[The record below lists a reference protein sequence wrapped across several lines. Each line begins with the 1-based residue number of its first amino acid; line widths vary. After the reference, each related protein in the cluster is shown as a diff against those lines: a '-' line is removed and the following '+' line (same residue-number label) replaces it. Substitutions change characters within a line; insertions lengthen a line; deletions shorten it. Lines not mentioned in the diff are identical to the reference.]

1 MAKKKTQTLQSA
13 FDSIR
18 ADYDMSRASR
28 FVRRRTGV
36 APQGSGADYH
46 YRTETQYY
54 RDIEQARDM
63 DRNDAVIGILAD
75 RRVDNI
81 VQSGFKLDPK
91 TGDKGLDLEIWS
103 RWQEFSNDPD
113 KCDIAGECTWSE
125 IERHCAR
132 AESIDG
138 DIVVTGTEQG
148 SFQVIEAHSIQTK
161 TKVDDTFLGVT
172 TDRFGKRL
180 QYHVLEETNV
190 FGTKGDSTPIDVRD
204 SSGRRQ
210 VFHIYNPKRV
220 LQTRGVTQIAPV
232 FSYAGMLEDIN
243 FAKLVQQQVVSCF
256 AIFRKMAAGG
266 SNLPGVAGYGESS
279 TESTEGGTRQIEG
292 ISPGM
297 EITGK
302 PGEELQGFS
311 PNVPNSEYFQQVKL
325 IMQVLGVNF
334 GLPLCLVLMDG
345 SETNFSGW
353 RGAVDEARKG
363 FVADQLNL
371 VRRLHKP
378 AYEWWLSRLVEE
390 DSEIRGWQDKPK
402 IKLFHHNWNL
412 PTWSYI
418 EPVADAEG
426 DATQLRNALTSPRRL
441 HNARGGDWEE
451 TADEIIEDNAY
462 AIEKAAKKAGE
473 FNAAN
478 PTSPPLSWRDLIP
491 LVMPAGQTIAL
502 QDPAMLEAQAEGGT
516 EAASVDG
523 QPIESQIN
531 VAATALNGAQVTS
544 LMDVVTQVGTGAMP
558 KETAIAVINAAF
570 PTMTPQ
576 QIASIIDPIKPGSI
590 SADGVPAPV
599 APGTTDA
606 EGNPVEPQKTEAG
619 SEMLG
624 VKRSDWK
631 NSRKAIKDI
640 LQEMIENTIS
650 EQRARL
656 ELDSLGI
663 PPTKIDLYIKDAM
676 DGSVDNEEEITD
688 A

>member
-1 MAKKKTQTLQSA
+1 MAKKKATLQST

-63 DRNDAVIGILAD
+63 DRNDPLIGILAD

-91 TGDKGLDLEIWS
+91 TGDKGLDLDLWE
-103 RWQEFSNDPD
+103 RWQAYSTDPD
-113 KCDIAGECTWSE
+113 QCDIAGECTWAE
-125 IERHCAR
+125 MERHCAR

-138 DIVVTGTEQG
+138 DIIVTGTEDG
-148 SFQVIEAHSIQTK
+148 CFQVLESHAIQTK
-161 TKVDDTFLGVT
+161 TKVEDTFLGVT
-172 TDRFGKRL
+172 TDRYGKRL
-180 QYHVLEETNV
+180 QYHVLEETNE
-190 FGTKGDSTPIDVRD
+190 FATKGESYPINVRD

-210 VFHIYNPKRV
+210 VFHVYNPKRV

-256 AIFRKMAAGG
+256 AIFRKMGMASNGG
-266 SNLPGVAGYGESS
+266 LPTKGYGEASVETS
-279 TESTEGGTRQIEG
+279 TAGTRQIEG
-292 ISPGM
+292 VSPGM
-297 EITGK
+297 EIIGL

-325 IMQVLGVNF
+325 ILQVLGVNF

-378 AYEWWLSRLVEE
+378 AYEWWLSRLLEE
-390 DSEIRGWQDKPK
+390 DSELRNWNDKPK
-402 IKLFHHNWNL
+402 INLFKHNWNL

-451 TADEIIEDNAY
+451 TADEIIEDNLY
-462 AIEKAAKKAGE
+462 AINNAAAKASE

-478 PTSPPLSWRDLIP
+478 PTSAPLSWRDLIP

-502 QDPAMLEAQAEGGT
+502 QDPAM
-516 EAASVDG
+516 
-523 QPIESQIN
+523 IEMQSE
-531 VAATALNGAQVTS
+531 ATA
-544 LMDVVTQVGTGAMP
+544 TQDQATAPTGEM
-558 KETAIAVINAAF
+558 
-570 PTMTPQ
+570 
-576 QIASIIDPIKPGSI
+576 
-590 SADGVPAPV
+590 
-599 APGTTDA
+599 
-606 EGNPVEPQKTEAG
+606 AG
-619 SEMLG
+619 LSTLQFT
-624 VKRSDWK
+624 R
-631 NSRKAIKDI
+631 NRKAIKKI
-640 LQEMIENTIS
+640 LEELASGVTS
-650 EQRARL
+650 EAAARVY
-656 ELDSLGI
+656 LGGI
-663 PPTKIDLYIKDAM
+663 GLAQVSIDALITDAL
-676 DGSVDNEEEITD
+676 DGSVDTPEVNAD
-688 A
+688 V

>member
-1 MAKKKTQTLQSA
+1 MAKKKQTLQSA

-28 FVRRRTGV
+28 FVRKRSGV

-46 YRTETQYY
+46 YRTEQQYY

-91 TGDKGLDLEIWS
+91 TGDKGLDLELWQ
-103 RWQEFSNDPD
+103 RWQDYSSDPD
-113 KCDIAGECTWSE
+113 QCDIAGECTWAE

-138 DIVVTGTEQG
+138 DIIVTGTEAG
-148 SFQVIEAHSIQTK
+148 SFQVLEAHAIQTK
-161 TKVDDTFLGVT
+161 SKVADTFLGVT
-172 TDRFGKRL
+172 TNQYGKRT
-180 QYHVLEETNV
+180 QYHVLEELNE
-190 FGTKGDSTPIDVRD
+190 FATKGKSEPINVRD
-204 SSGRRQ
+204 SEGRRQ
-210 VFHIYNPKRV
+210 VFHVYNPKRV

-232 FSYAGMLEDIN
+232 FGYAGMLEDIN

-256 AIFRKMAAGG
+256 AVFRKMTGT
-266 SNLPGVAGYGESS
+266 SNLPSVSGGAYGAASTQQTSS
-279 TESTEGGTRQIEG
+279 GTRQIEG

-297 EITGK
+297 EIIGQ

-325 IMQVLGVNF
+325 ILQVLGVNF

-378 AYEWWLSRLVEE
+378 AYEWWLAQQIAT
-390 DSEIRGWQDKPK
+390 DSSLRNWDGKPK
-402 IKLFHHNWNL
+402 INLFRHNWNL

-441 HNARGGDWEE
+441 HSARGGDWEE
-451 TADEIIEDNAY
+451 TADEIIEDNMY
-462 AIEKAAKKAGE
+462 AIENATKRAAK
-473 FNAAN
+473 FNADN
-478 PTSPPLSWRDLIP
+478 PTSPPLNWRDLIP

-502 QDPAMLEAQAEGGT
+502 QDPAAIEVQAEAAAGNAEGT
-516 EAASVDG
+516 
-523 QPIESQIN
+523 
-531 VAATALNGAQVTS
+531 
-544 LMDVVTQVGTGAMP
+544 
-558 KETAIAVINAAF
+558 
-570 PTMTPQ
+570 
-576 QIASIIDPIKPGSI
+576 
-590 SADGVPAPV
+590 PAPT
-599 APGTTDA
+599 G
-606 EGNPVEPQKTEAG
+606 EMAG
-619 SEMLG
+619 LSTLQFT
-624 VKRSDWK
+624 R
-631 NSRKAIKDI
+631 NRKAIKKI
-640 LQEMIENTIS
+640 LDELASGVET
-650 EQRARL
+650 ETAARVYL
-656 ELDSLGI
+656 SGI
-663 PPTKIDLYIKDAM
+663 GLQPTSVDALIKDAI
-676 DGSVDNEEEITD
+676 DGTVDTPEVNAD
-688 A
+688 G

>member
-1 MAKKKTQTLQSA
+1 MAKKKNQTLQSA

-91 TGDKGLDLEIWS
+91 TGDKGLDLELWN
-103 RWQEFSNDPD
+103 RWQEFASDPD
-113 KCDIAGECTWSE
+113 QCDIAGECTWAE

-138 DIVVTGTEQG
+138 DIVVTGTEEG

-172 TDRFGKRL
+172 TNRFGKRL
-180 QYHVLEETNV
+180 QYHILEETSV
-190 FGTKGDSTPIDVRD
+190 YGTKGDSTPIDVRD
-204 SSGRRQ
+204 SNGRRQ

-325 IMQVLGVNF
+325 ILQVLGVNF

-378 AYEWWLSRLVEE
+378 AYEWWLSRLIEE
-390 DSEIRGWQDKPK
+390 DSEIRGWLDKSK
-402 IKLFHHNWNL
+402 IKLFQHNWNL

-441 HNARGGDWEE
+441 HSARGGDWEE
-451 TADEIIEDNAY
+451 TADEIIEDNLY
-462 AIEKAAKKAGE
+462 AIENAAKKASE

-478 PTSPPLSWRDLIP
+478 PASAPLSWRDLIP

-502 QDPAMLEAQAEGGT
+502 QDPAMLEAQTQAAE
-516 EAASVDG
+516 A
-523 QPIESQIN
+523 ESQ
-531 VAATALNGAQVTS
+531 G
-544 LMDVVTQVGTGAMP
+544 
-558 KETAIAVINAAF
+558 
-570 PTMTPQ
+570 
-576 QIASIIDPIKPGSI
+576 
-590 SADGVPAPV
+590 V
-599 APGTTDA
+599 APSG
-606 EGNPVEPQKTEAG
+606 EMAG
-619 SEMLG
+619 LSTLQFT
-624 VKRSDWK
+624 R
-631 NSRKAIKDI
+631 NRKAIKKI
-640 LQEMIENTIS
+640 LDELASGIET
-650 EQRARL
+650 EAAARVYL
-656 ELDSLGI
+656 SGIGLGQAS
-663 PPTKIDLYIKDAM
+663 IDALIADAM
-676 DGSVDNEEEITD
+676 DGTVDTPEVNAD

>member
-1 MAKKKTQTLQSA
+1 VAKKKPQTLQGT

-28 FVRRRTGV
+28 FVRKRKGV

-46 YRTETQYY
+46 YRTEVQYY

-91 TGDKGLDLEIWS
+91 TGDKGLDTEIWN
-103 RWQEFSNDPD
+103 RWIEFSNNPD
-113 KCDIAGECTWSE
+113 KCDLAGECTWSE

-138 DIVVTGTEQG
+138 DIVVTGTEEG

-161 TKVDDTFLGVT
+161 TSTPDTFLGVT
-172 TDRFGKRL
+172 TNQFGKRL
-180 QYHVLEETNV
+180 QYHVSQDV
-190 FGTKGDSTPIDVRD
+190 DKFGTKGETVPIDVRD
-204 SSGRRQ
+204 ENGRRQ
-210 VFHIYNPKRV
+210 VFHVYNPKRV

-256 AIFRKMAAGG
+256 AIFRKMVGNGPMGTA
-266 SNLPGVAGYGESS
+266 SYGESS
-279 TESTEGGTRQIEG
+279 TETTAAGTRQIEG

-297 EITGK
+297 EIVGK
-302 PGEELQGFS
+302 PGEELEGFS

-325 IMQVLGVNF
+325 IMQILGVNF

-378 AYEWWLSRLVEE
+378 AYEWWLSRLIEE
-390 DSEIRGWQDKPK
+390 ESDIKAASQKTK
-402 IKLFHHNWNL
+402 IKIYGHNWNL

-426 DATQLRNALTSPRRL
+426 DATQLRNSLTSPRRL
-441 HNARGGDWEE
+441 HSARGSDWEE
-451 TADEIIEDNAY
+451 VSEEIVDDNLY
-462 AIEKAAKKAGE
+462 AIQKAATKAAE
-473 FNAAN
+473 FNTAN
-478 PTSPPLSWRDLIP
+478 PTSPPLNWRDLIP
-491 LVMPAGQTIAL
+491 LVMPAGQTLAL
-502 QDPAMLEAQAEGGT
+502 QDPAMVEAQSAASAGDVAGGPTGEFAGISTLQWNRNRKAIQKVLDDLANNVTSEAAARVYLGGIGLAE
-516 EAASVDG
+516 ASVD
-523 QPIESQIN
+523 
-531 VAATALNGAQVTS
+531 ALIADA
-544 LMDVVTQVGTGAMP
+544 LDGT
-558 KETAIAVINAAF
+558 ID
-570 PTMTPQ
+570 TPEVLQ
-576 QIASIIDPIKPGSI
+576 
-590 SADGVPAPV
+590 
-599 APGTTDA
+599 DA
-606 EGNPVEPQKTEAG
+606 
-619 SEMLG
+619 
-624 VKRSDWK
+624 
-631 NSRKAIKDI
+631 
-640 LQEMIENTIS
+640 
-650 EQRARL
+650 
-656 ELDSLGI
+656 
-663 PPTKIDLYIKDAM
+663 
-676 DGSVDNEEEITD
+676 
-688 A
+688 